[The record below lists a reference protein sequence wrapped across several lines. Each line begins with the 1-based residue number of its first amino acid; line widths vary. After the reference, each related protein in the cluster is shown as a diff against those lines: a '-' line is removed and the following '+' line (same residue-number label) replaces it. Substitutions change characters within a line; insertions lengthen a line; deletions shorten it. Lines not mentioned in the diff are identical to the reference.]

1 MSRYVVIGLSAL
13 AALLLICLL
22 ISDRERL
29 EGELKA
35 SRSEVVQ
42 LQADVEFA
50 AQAQA
55 ARDALDRKFVQEM
68 ADAKHENE
76 VLRADVV
83 AGNRRLLVKASC
95 PKSVSS
101 VAGASGVDDGT
112 GAELNADVREDYFR
126 LREQIVET
134 ENQLAGLQQYV
145 RQVVQVV
152 KQ

>member
-101 VAGASGVDDGT
+101 VAGASGLDDGA
-112 GAELNADVREDYFR
+112 GAELNADARQDYFD

-134 ENQLAGLQQYV
+134 EKQLAGLQEYV
-145 RQVVQVV
+145 RQVVQAV
-152 KQ
+152 K